1 LRRGGTKKNAVKP
14 WLKEH
19 WVLPNPDDP
28 DFVCAMEDVLDVYQR
43 PPDEKRPLVTLD
55 EASKQL
61 VADVT
66 PPVAMQPG
74 RPTRQDYEYE
84 RRGTANLF
92 MLFAP
97 LAGWRHVKVTDRR
110 TIVDFA
116 HVLRDLSE
124 VHFPEAEK
132 IVLVMDNLNTHKLST
147 LYRTFPAEEAR
158 RLYQRF
164 EVHHTPKHASWLNM
178 AECELSVLGRQCLDR
193 RIDSQQLLTTEVAN
207 WEQSRNEA
215 EVCVDWQFHTADARI
230 KLKRL
235 YPTQAPVSSTPTDH

>member
-1 LRRGGTKKNAVKP
+1 
-14 WLKEH
+14 
-19 WVLPNPDDP
+19 
-28 DFVCAMEDVLDVYQR
+28 MEDVLDVYQR
-43 PPDEKRPLVTLD
+43 PRDPRRPLVTLD

-66 PPVAMQPG
+66 PPVPLRPG
-74 RPTRQDYEYE
+74 RPARQDYEYQ

-97 LAGWRHVKVTDRR
+97 LEGWRHVKVTDRR

-116 HVLRDLSE
+116 YVLRDLSE
-124 VHFPEAEK
+124 VHFPDAAK

-147 LYRTFPAEEAR
+147 LYRVFPPEEAR

-178 AECELSVLGRQCLDR
+178 AECELSVLGRQCLNR
-193 RIDSQQLLTTEVAN
+193 RMDSQELLTTQVAA
-207 WEQSRNEA
+207 WQQTRNAA
-215 EVCVDWQFHTADARI
+215 EVRVDWQFRTPHARI

-235 YPTQAPVSSTPTDH
+235 YPTLATAN

>member
-1 LRRGGTKKNAVKP
+1 
-14 WLKEH
+14 LKEH
-19 WVLPNPDDP
+19 WVLPTADDP
-28 DFVCAMEDVLDVYQR
+28 DFVCAMEDVLDVYER
-43 PPDEKRPLVTLD
+43 SPDEKRPLVTLD

-66 PPVAMQPG
+66 PPVPMQPG

-97 LAGWRHVKVTDRR
+97 LEGWRHVKVTERR

-116 HVLRDLSE
+116 HVLRDLSD

-132 IVLVMDNLNTHKLST
+132 IVLVMDNLNTHKLAT
-147 LYRTFPAEEAR
+147 LYRAFPPAEAR
-158 RLYQRF
+158 RLYERF
-164 EVHHTPKHASWLNM
+164 EVHHTPKHASWLNI
-178 AECELSVLGRQCLDR
+178 AECELSVLGRQCLAR
-193 RIDSQQLLTTEVAN
+193 RMDSQELLTTEVAA
-207 WEQSRNEA
+207 WQQVRNAA
-215 EVCVDWQFHTADARI
+215 EVRVDWQFRTPDARI

-235 YPTQAPVSSTPTDH
+235 YPTLADSCSTQTDH

>member
-1 LRRGGTKKNAVKP
+1 
-14 WLKEH
+14 LKEH
-19 WVLPNPDDP
+19 WVLPTADDP
-28 DFVCAMEDVLDVYQR
+28 DFVCAMEDVLDVYER
-43 PPDEKRPLVTLD
+43 SPDEKRPLVTLD

-66 PPVAMQPG
+66 PPVPMQPG

-97 LAGWRHVKVTDRR
+97 LEGWRHVKVTERR

-116 HVLRDLSE
+116 HVLRDLSD

-132 IVLVMDNLNTHKLST
+132 IVLVMDNLNTHKLAT
-147 LYRTFPAEEAR
+147 LYRAFPPAEAR
-158 RLYQRF
+158 RLYERF
-164 EVHHTPKHASWLNM
+164 EVHHTPKHASWLNI
-178 AECELSVLGRQCLDR
+178 AECELSVLGRQCLAR
-193 RIDSQQLLTTEVAN
+193 RMDSQELLTTEVAA
-207 WEQSRNEA
+207 WQQVRNAA
-215 EVCVDWQFHTADARI
+215 EDRVDWQFRTPDARI

-235 YPTQAPVSSTPTDH
+235 YPTLADSCSTQTDH